1 MFCGCAT
8 LLEKP
13 LSTEAPTE
21 TLGELIDKLYQ
32 KRTERLALSKQVDAF
47 KAEESDLRRL
57 IIQRLQ
63 DVGLD
68 SGRGSL
74 ATASITT
81 DDQAS
86 VKDWEAFENYI
97 LEHKSFDLLQ
107 RRVSITAVR
116 ARWEN
121 SEVVPGVEKVT
132 LSDLS
137 LTKASK
143 GLKNV

>member
-1 MFCGCAT
+1 M
-8 LLEKP
+8 
-13 LSTEAPTE
+13 STEAPTE
-21 TLGELIDKLYQ
+21 KLGELIDKLYQ

-63 DVGLD
+63 DAGLD

>member
-1 MFCGCAT
+1 
-8 LLEKP
+8 
-13 LSTEAPTE
+13 
-21 TLGELIDKLYQ
+21 
-32 KRTERLALSKQVDAF
+32 
-47 KAEESDLRRL
+47 LRRL

-97 LEHKSFDLLQ
+97 LENKSFDLLQ

>member
-1 MFCGCAT
+1 M
-8 LLEKP
+8 
-13 LSTEAPTE
+13 STEAPTE
-21 TLGELIDKLYQ
+21 KLGELIDKLYQ

-68 SGRGSL
+68 SGRGLL

-97 LEHKSFDLLQ
+97 LENKSFDLLQ

>member
-1 MFCGCAT
+1 M
-8 LLEKP
+8 
-13 LSTEAPTE
+13 STEAPTE
-21 TLGELIDKLYQ
+21 KLGELIDKLYQ
-32 KRTERLALSKQVDAF
+32 KRTERLALSRQVDAF

-143 GLKNV
+143 GSKNV

>member
-1 MFCGCAT
+1 M
-8 LLEKP
+8 
-13 LSTEAPTE
+13 STEAPTE
-21 TLGELIDKLYQ
+21 KLGELIDKLYQ

-63 DVGLD
+63 DVGLY

-86 VKDWEAFENYI
+86 VKDWEVFENYI

>member
-1 MFCGCAT
+1 M
-8 LLEKP
+8 
-13 LSTEAPTE
+13 STEAPTE
-21 TLGELIDKLYQ
+21 KLGELIDKLYQ

-57 IIQRLQ
+57 IIQHLQ

-97 LEHKSFDLLQ
+97 LENKSFDLLQ